1 MSLEDKVAL
10 VTGATRGIGEAIA
23 TEFARRGARVLAT
36 GRDRQRG
43 ERVIETIRAT
53 GAKADFLEADLADAH
68 SCRALATEAV
78 AVAGRVDILINNA
91 AIGIFGG
98 TDTVDDSDFDKCYAI
113 NVKAPFCLV
122 GAVAP
127 QMAARGTGAIVNV
140 STMVASF
147 GTAGSAVYASSKA
160 ALNHLTKCWAAEYGP
175 RGVRVNA
182 VAPGPTLTDN
192 AVAQFGE
199 AGLLAMM
206 RHTPARRAADPA
218 EIAAAAVFLAD
229 DEASF
234 IHGAIL
240 PVDGGRTAS

>member
-1 MSLEDKVAL
+1 MSFEANVAL

-23 TEFARRGARVLAT
+23 LRLARRGAHVLVS

-43 ERVIETIRAT
+43 ERVVADIRAA
-53 GAKADFLEADLADAH
+53 GGRADFLAADLADAQ
-68 SCRALATEAV
+68 SCTTLAADAV

-91 AIGIFGG
+91 AIGVFGS
-98 TDTVDDSDFDKCYAI
+98 TATTAESDFDNCYAI
-113 NVKAPFCLV
+113 NVKAPFYLV
-122 GAVAP
+122 AALAP
-127 QMAARGTGAIVNV
+127 AMAARGAGVIVNV

-192 AVAQFGE
+192 ALAQFGQD
-199 AGLLAMM
+199 GLVGMM
-206 RHTPARRAADPA
+206 RQAPARRAADPD
-218 EIAAAAVFLAD
+218 EIAAAAVFLASD
-229 DEASF
+229 DAGF
-234 IHGAIL
+234 IHGAIV
-240 PVDGGRTAS
+240 PADGGRTAS